1 MIRNQQLSASAGRRS
16 VATLL
21 AGALASALLV
31 IAPGVAAAA
40 PSPNGF
46 TAAPARL
53 LDTRAGTGGVPR
65 GQIQGLTSVTLPP
78 SVPTGSTAV
87 LTVTAT
93 GSAGTGYVQLY
104 TGINAPLASNVN
116 FDPGSTT
123 PNSVLIETPADGR
136 INVSVG
142 GSAVDLVVDLSG
154 YVPAIAVTAVEA
166 SRIGDSRSGIG
177 FTSGKVSGTQT
188 LTLPSTVPMTAG
200 LVALTVTATQAD
212 AVGNVVAYSGATVPP
227 TSNVNLTPG
236 RTQANLV
243 LVKPT
248 GGTVSFKVNGG
259 PTHLVVDVSGYT
271 PAGSA
276 FTAVGPNRLAD
287 SRTATGLK
295 QGPVSGAV
303 NVTMPATLPAG
314 TTAVLLNVTATDATG
329 AGFVSAY
336 PAGQPQPATSNVNY
350 DSGVTGANLVLVPV
364 GANNSVTLF
373 VGGTG
378 VNLVVDIS
386 GYVTN

>member
-154 YVPAIAVTAVEA
+154 YVPATAVTAVEA

-212 AVGNVVAYSGATVPP
+212 AVGNVVAYSGAMVPP

-295 QGPVSGAV
+295 QGPISGAV

>member
-31 IAPGVAAAA
+31 VAPGVAAAA

-53 LDTRAGTGGVPR
+53 LDTRDGTGGVPR
-65 GQIQGLTSVTLPP
+65 GQIQGLTTVTLPA

-93 GSAGTGYVQLY
+93 GSAGSGYVQLY
-104 TGINAPLASNVN
+104 TGSNAPLASNVN

-123 PNSVLIETPADGR
+123 PNSVLIATPADGR
-136 INVSVG
+136 INVVVG

-154 YVPAIAVTAVEA
+154 YVPATAVTAVAA
-166 SRIGDSRSGIG
+166 SRIGDSRSGVG
-177 FTSGKVSGTQT
+177 FGPGKVSGTKT
-188 LTLPSTVPMTAG
+188 LTLPSAIPATAG
-200 LVALTVTATQAD
+200 LVALTVTATQAG
-212 AVGNVVAYSGATVPP
+212 AVGNVVAYSGATVPA
-227 TSNVNLTPG
+227 TSNVNFAPG

-248 GGTVSFKVNGG
+248 EGTVSFKVNGG
-259 PTHLVVDVSGYT
+259 PTDLVVDVAGYT

-276 FTAVGPNRLAD
+276 FTAIDPSRIAD

-295 QGPVSGAV
+295 KGPITGAV
-303 NVTMPATLPAG
+303 DVTMPATVPAG
-314 TTAVLLNVTATDATG
+314 TTAVLLNVTATDATAPG
-329 AGFVSAY
+329 YVAAY
-336 PAGQPQPATSNVNY
+336 PTGQPQPATSNVNY
-350 DSGVTGANLVLVPV
+350 DKGVTGANLVLVPV

-373 VGGTG
+373 VGGAG
-378 VNLVVDIS
+378 ANLVVDIS